1 MSIQR
6 ILDRLDNVYAKGESQ
21 YRAACPS
28 HQSKGQTLSL
38 RELDDGRILLH
49 CFAGCSPVDVME
61 SIGMSIG
68 DLFEERLAD
77 RIQPLYMA
85 RQEKQQQKQQVSEER
100 RCELRLDMADDM
112 RARGMMLT
120 PKDLEDER
128 KAFIRLRQLKGV
140 AA

>member
-6 ILDRLDNVYAKGESQ
+6 ILDRLNNVYAKGKGQ

-61 SIGMSIG
+61 SIGMSLG
-68 DLFEERLAD
+68 DLSEERLAD